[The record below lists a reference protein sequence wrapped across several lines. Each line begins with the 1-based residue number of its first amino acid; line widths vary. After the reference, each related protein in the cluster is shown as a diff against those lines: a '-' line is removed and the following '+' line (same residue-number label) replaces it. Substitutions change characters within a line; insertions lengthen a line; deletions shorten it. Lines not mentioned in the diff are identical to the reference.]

1 MAKGMNQ
8 LLKQA
13 QQMQSQVM
21 QAQNKLKQTEVEGT
35 AGGGMVKVRMNGGQE
50 VLSVKIDPQVVDP
63 KETEMLEDLVVAALK
78 NAQEK
83 VAEMTNAAFGG
94 LTAGLKIP
102 GLG

>member
-1 MAKGMNQ
+1 MNKGMNK

-13 QQMQSQVM
+13 QQMQSQMV
-21 QAQNKLKQTEVEGT
+21 QAQARLKQAEVEGT
-35 AGGGMVKVRMNGGQE
+35 AGGGMVKVRMNGSQE
-50 VLSVKIDPQVVDP
+50 VLGVKIDPQVVDP
-63 KETEMLEDLVVAALK
+63 KETEMLEDLVVAAFK

-83 VAEMTNAAFGG
+83 VSEIANTALGG